1 MKPLCDLP
9 AVADAPKDVWDCQD
23 SFARAIDDKLSLFK
37 SENADGSTQDKGDL
51 LTQAV
56 QGRSYHPRVKKMAWE
71 DAVMKARNKVKDL
84 EKFKVDS
91 EQWAES
97 LDVEQQ
103 KKQFE
108 TLCKAFDDCLEKLD
122 YYRVSVSQLEH
133 DEGYKQQQEKDHFKN
148 LKDRVYGQLWK
159 QGLPKG
165 PSKVIYS
172 ELHN

>member
-1 MKPLCDLP
+1 MGG
-9 AVADAPKDVWDCQD
+9 
-23 SFARAIDDKLSLFK
+23 RRHE
-37 SENADGSTQDKGDL
+37 SE
-51 LTQAV
+51 
-56 QGRSYHPRVKKMAWE
+56 E
-71 DAVMKARNKVKDL
+71 KAGDL
-84 EKFKVDS
+84 EKFKEES

-133 DEGYKQQQEKDHFKN
+133 DEGYKQQQEKDQFKQ

-165 PSKVIYS
+165 PSKVICS